1 MGAAQQRPRRRP
13 CARRQ
18 GRHLPPVAHD
28 GGPGADRAEPVHAGH
43 PAAPT
48 PDRCAGDLAG
58 LVARWTRPLD
68 REERAVA
75 SVVGAA
81 RHEEDLR
88 AGLDAALVAP
98 LAAAVSEIGARAA
111 ARGEPV
117 EPGRL
122 ALLGSVLEAFWWQR
136 FTAAGD
142 GAMTSEQVESV
153 VDDVLLPLVGT
164 RQAPAG
170 ASRRRPPASEAAGGR
185 SARLQRRGLGPPG
198 VAGRQFRRQPADH
211 AEARLHLAQQPVGE
225 RPDRGTRGSGRSRRS
240 DPVRCWMT
248 MTRAAESQTAAVS
261 GPAVCGSAGASTAS
275 SRQPRLGQRGGQPA
289 LRLVDQLTLVRPQRV
304 RGVHGDHVGAAIG
317 ADEAT
322 RPAG

>member
-1 MGAAQQRPRRRP
+1 MTGTPGRPLSAELSEQLLSVAVDILAEEGWGRLNSDRVAARARAGKAGIYRRWP
-13 CARRQ
+13 TMAALARTALSRFT
-18 GRHLPPVAHD
+18 LVTPPPD
-28 GGPGADRAEPVHAGH
+28 AGSL
-43 PAAPT
+43 
-48 PDRCAGDLAG
+48 AGDLAG

-88 AGLDAALVAP
+88 AGLDAALVRP

-153 VDDVLLPLVGT
+153 VDDVLLPLVL
-164 RQAPAG
+164 P
-170 ASRRRPPASEAAGGR
+170 S
-185 SARLQRRGLGPPG
+185 
-198 VAGRQFRRQPADH
+198 
-211 AEARLHLAQQPVGE
+211 
-225 RPDRGTRGSGRSRRS
+225 
-240 DPVRCWMT
+240 
-248 MTRAAESQTAAVS
+248 
-261 GPAVCGSAGASTAS
+261 GSAH
-275 SRQPRLGQRGGQPA
+275 R
-289 LRLVDQLTLVRPQRV
+289 TLS
-304 RGVHGDHVGAAIG
+304 AA
-317 ADEAT
+317 AT
-322 RPAG
+322 L